1 MVAKLHD
8 GKNRDRS
15 RHLNNWSRHAGT
27 YAGAGDYDD
36 DRRDQ
41 NNR

>member
-8 GKNRDRS
+8 GKTRDRS
-15 RHLNNWSRHAGT
+15 RQLNNWSRRAGT

-36 DRRDQ
+36 ERNQGSR
-41 NNR
+41 